1 MRYGRGNAEPRVPV
15 LLGIFSGGSGR
26 FARPQCTS
34 LWWMAT
40 GMVLLFVG
48 IIRPRGNPAFIA
60 DPPSAGPLAR
70 DCFRRLFHKPVSG
83 IFVGGTAGG
92 YVLGAGGV
100 AAVSYTVLTV
110 SAVWLLVAF
119 NFRMEASTTTLQGE

>member
-1 MRYGRGNAEPRVPV
+1 
-15 LLGIFSGGSGR
+15 
-26 FARPQCTS
+26 
-34 LWWMAT
+34 
-40 GMVLLFVG
+40 MVLLFVG
-48 IIRPRGNPAFIA
+48 INALEAILPSLLTRLAPGRLRGTASGVF
-60 DPPSAGPLAR
+60 STSQFL
-70 DCFRRLFHKPVSG
+70 G